1 MSIIDLS
8 REYQIQTESKSI
20 IRFQDCDP
28 LRHLN
33 NAKYFD
39 YFFNAREEQVLS
51 YKE

>member
-1 MSIIDLS
+1 MALIDLS
-8 REYQIQTESKSI
+8 KTYPKLTESRAI

-39 YFFNAREEQVLS
+39 YFYNAREDQVAQ
-51 YKE
+51 